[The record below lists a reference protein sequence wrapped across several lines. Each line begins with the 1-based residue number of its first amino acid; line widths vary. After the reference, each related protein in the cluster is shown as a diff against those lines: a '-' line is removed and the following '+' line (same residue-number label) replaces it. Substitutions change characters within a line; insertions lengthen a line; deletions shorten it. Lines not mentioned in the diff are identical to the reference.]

1 MTSAHLPAKIEQW
14 VAEPLAAGVNKA
26 LERLAQTED
35 VQKIAVLPD
44 VHLARNVCVGVAF
57 ATDSLLFPEGVGGD
71 IGCGMSAI
79 RFHCEGDL
87 LSERKMVARLMTS
100 LYERIPIIKHPQ
112 SSIANFSRFESKES
126 QLSHETL
133 RKRSAREGLLQLGTL
148 GRGNHFI
155 EFQEDEGSALWL
167 MVHSGSRAMGQAI
180 QTHHL
185 NNAER
190 SATGLGFLR
199 AGTSA
204 GQAYLNDVRWALE
217 YAAANRAAMM
227 QSVIDIM
234 ATGFGVETD
243 RSSLV
248 LCHHNFVERERI
260 GDRRY
265 WVHRKGVILRGA
277 HEGADDGR
285 RYGHAEAH
293 LPPRDAGA
301 ARRPHHRRWSL
312 RARAHRPDR
321 ARPQGW
327 NRVPAGFGLQLPDP
341 RASLQGRGPRR
352 LQQALGSP
360 FRPDV
365 DVGACG
371 ASSQC
376 RAPAVYPKILV
387 ARLALASHRQDGLG
401 GAENGAARDRVES
414 LRPGS
419 LPGPTDYYRI
429 R

>member
-1 MTSAHLPAKIEQW
+1 MTSVHLPAKIEQW

-265 WVHRKGVILRGA
+265 WVHRKGVISAKQGEPRLVPGSMGTPSFHVEGRGNEA
-277 HEGADDGR
+277 SLFSSSHGAGR
-285 RYGHAEAH
+285 AMSRG
-293 LPPRDAGA
+293 L
-301 ARRPHHRRWSL
+301 ARRRISV
-312 RARAHRPDR
+312 RALEKQMQHVWFD
-321 ARPQGW
+321 Q
-327 NRVPAGFGLQLPDP
+327 RV
-341 RASLQGRGPRR
+341 ASR
-352 LQQALGSP
+352 L
-360 FRPDV
+360 V
-365 DVGACG
+365 DE
-371 ASSQC
+371 
-376 RAPAVYPKILV
+376 APAAYKDISAVMRAQK
-387 ARLALASHRQDGLG
+387 
-401 GAENGAARDRVES
+401 S
-414 LRPGS
+414 L
-419 LPGPTDYYRI
+419 TRI
-429 R
+429 RRKLIPLLSFKGA

>member
-14 VAEPLAAGVNKA
+14 VAEPLAADVNKA

-199 AGTSA
+199 ADTSA

-265 WVHRKGVILRGA
+265 WVHRKGVISAKQGEPGLVPGSMGTPSFHVEGRGNEA
-277 HEGADDGR
+277 SLFSSSHGAGR
-285 RYGHAEAH
+285 AMSRG
-293 LPPRDAGA
+293 L
-301 ARRPHHRRWSL
+301 ARRRIS
-312 RARAHRPDR
+312 
-321 ARPQGW
+321 
-327 NRVPAGFGLQLPDP
+327 V
-341 RASLQGRGPRR
+341 
-352 LQQALGSP
+352 QALEKQMQHVWFDQRVASKL
-360 FRPDV
+360 V
-365 DVGACG
+365 DE
-371 ASSQC
+371 
-376 RAPAVYPKILV
+376 APAAYKDISAVMRAQK
-387 ARLALASHRQDGLG
+387 
-401 GAENGAARDRVES
+401 S
-414 LRPGS
+414 L
-419 LPGPTDYYRI
+419 TRI
-429 R
+429 RRKLIPLLSFKGA